1 MPNMDNSTLR
11 DQAITILAELLQR
24 LDIAA
29 QIQPSEDDDSK
40 IDIKSDEA
48 GRLIGRK
55 GQYLESLEL
64 VMNRI
69 LRRQFADEPSTP
81 WIVLDVDGYCVPKPS
96 RDDNGEGRRRRGG
109 FDVDRFE
116 TMALDPAKE
125 VKRWGAP
132 RTLGPY
138 RPGERRIIHLT
149 LRNDP
154 EVETISESEADANGC
169 KRITIRKKHS

>member
-1 MPNMDNSTLR
+1 MDNSTIR
-11 DQAITILAELLQR
+11 DQAITILTELLQR
-24 LDIAA
+24 LDITA
-29 QIQPSEDDDSK
+29 QIQPSEDDDCK

-69 LRRQFADEPSTP
+69 LRRQFADEPATP
-81 WIVLDVDGYCVPKPS
+81 WIILDVDGYCVPKPS
-96 RDDNGEGRRRRGG
+96 ADNGEGRRRRRG
-109 FDVDRFE
+109 FDTERFE
-116 TMALDPAKE
+116 TMALDAAKE
-125 VKRWGAP
+125 VKRWGSP

-149 LRNDP
+149 LRDDP
-154 EVETISESEADANGC
+154 EVETISEPEADANGC
-169 KRITIRKKHS
+169 KRITIRKKQS

>member
-1 MPNMDNSTLR
+1 MDNSTLR
-11 DQAITILAELLQR
+11 DQAIAILKELLQR

-29 QIQPSEDDDSK
+29 QILPDQDDDSK
-40 IDIKSDEA
+40 INLKSDEA

-69 LRRQFADEPSTP
+69 LRRQFADEPSTN

-96 RDDNGEGRRRRGG
+96 RDDDGDGRRRGRGG
-109 FDVDRFE
+109 VDAERFE
-116 TMALDPAKE
+116 AMAVDTAKE

-132 RTLGPY
+132 RTIGPY

-149 LRNDP
+149 LRDDP
-154 EVETISESEADANGC
+154 EVETVSEPEADANGC
-169 KRITIRKKHS
+169 KRVTIRKKQS

>member
-1 MPNMDNSTLR
+1 MENTTLR
-11 DQAITILAELLQR
+11 DQAIAILAELIQR
-24 LDIAA
+24 LEITA
-29 QIQPSEDDDSK
+29 QLLPDPDDDVK

-96 RDDNGEGRRRRGG
+96 REDGEGRRRGRGG
-109 FDVDRFE
+109 VDQERFHA
-116 TMALDPAKE
+116 MAVDAAKE
-125 VKRWGAP
+125 VKQWGAP
-132 RTLGPY
+132 RTIGPY
-138 RPGERRIIHLT
+138 RPGERRIIHLA
-149 LRNDP
+149 LRDDP
-154 EVETISESEADANGC
+154 EVETVSEPEADANGC
-169 KRITIRKKHS
+169 KRVTIRKKQP

>member
-1 MPNMDNSTLR
+1 MDNSTLR
-11 DQAITILAELLQR
+11 DQAIAILTALLHH
-24 LDIAA
+24 LDITA
-29 QIQPSEDDDSK
+29 QVLPDQDDDSK
-40 IDIKSDEA
+40 IDLKSDEA

-96 RDDNGEGRRRRGG
+96 RDDEGEGRHRSRG
-109 FDVDRFE
+109 VDSERFE
-116 TMALDPAKE
+116 AMAIDAAKE

-132 RTLGPY
+132 RTIGPY

-149 LRNDP
+149 LRDDP
-154 EVETISESEADANGC
+154 EVETVSEPEADANGC
-169 KRITIRKKHS
+169 KRVTIRKKQS

>member
-1 MPNMDNSTLR
+1 MDNSTLR
-11 DQAITILAELLQR
+11 DQAIAILNELLHR
-24 LDIAA
+24 LEITA
-29 QIQPSEDDDSK
+29 QSLPDPDDDSK
-40 IDIKSDEA
+40 IDLKSDEA

-96 RDDNGEGRRRRGG
+96 RDDDGDGRRRGRG
-109 FDVDRFE
+109 VDTERFE
-116 TMALDPAKE
+116 AMAIDAAKE
-125 VKRWGAP
+125 VKLWGAP
-132 RTLGPY
+132 RTIGPY

-149 LRNDP
+149 LRDDP
-154 EVETISESEADANGC
+154 EVETVSDSEADANGC
-169 KRITIRKKHS
+169 KRVTIRKKQS